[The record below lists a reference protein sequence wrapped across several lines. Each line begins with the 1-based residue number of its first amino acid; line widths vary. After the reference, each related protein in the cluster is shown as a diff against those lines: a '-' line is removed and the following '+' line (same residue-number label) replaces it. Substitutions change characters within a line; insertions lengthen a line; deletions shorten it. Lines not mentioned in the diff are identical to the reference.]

1 METRF
6 VRAGRTKT
14 GEIKAWIVKASEGQE
29 EKQGIRFPKGKNPYC
44 LIKEGEQT
52 RKVYLKENEKRALRK
67 AIEEVGA

>member
-6 VRAGRTKT
+6 VRAERTKT
-14 GEIKAWIVKASEGQE
+14 GEIKAWIVNASEGQE
-29 EKQGIRFPKGKNPYC
+29 EKQGIRLPEGKNPYC
-44 LIKEGEQT
+44 LITEGEQT